1 MYDISDGRSVIRQ
14 AVDDYYVMGVGYIH
28 VYQDPMMDMGKGEVC
43 FHDIDPLDVYVDPN
57 SRHKLFDDAENI
69 IISRLFTKEQAKKM
83 WPMYSKAIDNAADNS
98 GSRFDFNAPST
109 EREDDGEVQFPEDV
123 GRLNNQDYIRGYER
137 YYRVDVDE
145 YRVHE
150 VFEEDVQ
157 TVLSDCKKLYHNFY
171 HLPEEVQLIIANM
184 MFNMGLTRLSKFKG
198 MKRGVDDC
206 DWQAAADEMVD
217 SRWYRQV
224 TNRAERLV
232 ERMRNV

>member
-1 MYDISDGRSVIRQ
+1 MDIEQLRRELDEDEGCVYEIYLDHLGYPTFGIGHLVTKNDIEFGWSV
-14 AVDDYYVMGVGYIH
+14 G
-28 VYQDPMMDMGKGEVC
+28 
-43 FHDIDPLDVYVDPN
+43 
-57 SRHKLFDDAENI
+57 
-69 IISRLFTKEQAKKM
+69 T
-83 WPMYSKAIDNAADNS
+83 
-98 GSRFDFNAPST
+98 
-109 EREDDGEVQFPEDV
+109 
-123 GRLNNQDYIRGYER
+123 
-137 YYRVDVDE
+137 DVDE

-184 MFNMGLTRLSKFKG
+184 MFNMGRTRLSKFKG
-198 MKRGVDDC
+198 MKRGIDDC

-232 ERMRNV
+232 KRMRKVTPIWGNTTTSME